1 MKTPPEIQKEYSGL
15 VDREVHWYKLVKGY
29 FVTLYKKVLRSSLVV
44 EGVEDLALSL
54 QQLRSLLWRGFDPW
68 PGNIHMLQLWPKK
81 KKHLKI

>member
-15 VDREVHWYKLVKGY
+15 VDRDVNWYKLLKRY

-68 PGNIHMLQLWPKK
+68 PGNFHMLQLWPKK
-81 KKHLKI
+81 KTHLKI

>member
-15 VDREVHWYKLVKGY
+15 VDRDVNWYKLLKGY

-81 KKHLKI
+81 KNPP